1 MKCKYCE
8 ALLEEG
14 SMICP
19 ACGKDNAE
27 DVEEILE
34 ETIEQVEETAEEAA
48 EQVEETAAESAE
60 EAAQKKPSVKKG
72 KIAAAVA
79 AAVALLAVLG
89 AFLWYGINGSFLPKE
104 NDLFYK
110 ESYSVEAEVA
120 QQKSDEVV
128 ATVGGETLTNAEL
141 QIYYWMKFYDFLSG
155 YGGYASYMGL
165 DYTQQLDIQYVE
177 QGITW
182 QHYFLEQA
190 LGEWHQYQ
198 AICLEG
204 QAAGYVM
211 SEEMRTQIDGLPATM
226 EQTALENGY
235 ENAEQMLQEEMGP
248 GATMDA
254 YMDYLETYYYGSE
267 YFDSLYREMVLTVD
281 DVEAYYE
288 ANKEKYVAQGLTQDA
303 KLVDVRHIL
312 LSVEGGTTDATGVTT
327 YTDEDWENCRVAAQA
342 ILDEWLAGE
351 ATEDSFA
358 ALANTHSTDPGSN
371 TNGGLYTGVKQGQ
384 MVETFDAWCFDE
396 SRQVGDYGLVKTNYG
411 YHIMY
416 FVGSAAS
423 DEWLMKAHSDLMTE
437 QVDARVEEIVSK
449 YPMETDFKKIVL
461 GILDFSTMGQ

>member
-1 MKCKYCE
+1 MKCKFCE
-8 ALLEEG
+8 AILDEG
-14 SMICP
+14 STLCP

-27 DVEEILE
+27 EVEEILE
-34 ETIEQVEETAEEAA
+34 EAAEQVEEAA
-48 EQVEETAAESAE
+48 EQVEETVEETASESVE
-60 EAAQKKPSVKKG
+60 EAPEKKPPVKKG
-72 KIAAAVA
+72 KIAIAVTAAL
-79 AAVALLAVLG
+79 ALLAVLG
-89 AFLWYGINGSFLPKE
+89 AFLWYGINGSFLPRE

-110 ESYSVEAEVA
+110 ESYSVEAETA
-120 QQKSDEVV
+120 QQKGNEVI
-128 ATVGGETLTNAEL
+128 ATVGEETLTNAEL
-141 QIYYWMKFYDFLSG
+141 QIYYWMKFYDFLNS

-165 DYTQQLDIQYVE
+165 DYTQQLDVQYVE
-177 QGITW
+177 EGITW

-204 QAAGYVM
+204 KAAGYVM
-211 SEEMRTQIDGLPATM
+211 SEEMRTQIEELPAMM

-267 YFDSLYREMVLTVD
+267 YFDSLYSELILTVD
-281 DVEAYYE
+281 EVEAYYE

-303 KLVDVRHIL
+303 KVVDVRHIL

-327 YTDEDWENCRVAAQA
+327 YSEEDWENCRAAAQA
-342 ILDEWLAGE
+342 VLDEWLAGE

-358 ALANTHSTDPGSN
+358 ALANTYSTDPGSY

-396 SRQVGDYGLVKTNYG
+396 SRQAGDYGLVQTNYG

-416 FVGSAAS
+416 FVGSAFS
-423 DEWLMKAHSDLMTE
+423 DEWLMTAHSDLMSE
-437 QVDARVEEIVSK
+437 RVNARVEEILGKHPV
-449 YPMETDFKKIVL
+449 ETDFKKIVL
-461 GILDFSTMGQ
+461 GTMDFSTMGQ

>member
-1 MKCKYCE
+1 MKCKFCE

-14 SMICP
+14 STLCP

-27 DVEEILE
+27 EVEEILE
-34 ETIEQVEETAEEAA
+34 EAAEQAEETVSEPVEETSE
-48 EQVEETAAESAE
+48 
-60 EAAQKKPSVKKG
+60 KKAPVKKG
-72 KIAAAVA
+72 KIAVAVA
-79 AAVALLAVLG
+79 AAVVLLAVLA

-110 ESYSVEAEVA
+110 ESYSVEAEIA
-120 QQKSDEVV
+120 QQKADEVV
-128 ATVGGETLTNAEL
+128 ATVGDQTLTNDEL
-141 QIYYWMKFYDFLSG
+141 QIYYWMKFYDFLNS

-165 DYTQQLDIQYVE
+165 DYTQQLDVQYVE
-177 QGITW
+177 EGITW

-211 SEEMRTQIDGLPATM
+211 SEEMRAQIDGLPAMM
-226 EQTALENGY
+226 EQTALDNGY

-248 GATMDA
+248 GATMAA

-267 YFDSLYREMVLTVD
+267 FFDSLYSELKLTVD
-281 DVEAYYE
+281 EVEAYYE

-303 KLVDVRHIL
+303 KIVDVRHIL

-327 YTDEDWENCRVAAQA
+327 YSDEDWENCRIAAQA
-342 ILDEWLAGE
+342 ILDAWLAGE

-358 ALANTHSTDPGSN
+358 QLAGIHSTDPGSYA
-371 TNGGLYTGVKQGQ
+371 NGGLYTGVKQGQ

-396 SRQVGDYGLVKTNYG
+396 SRQAGDYGLVQTNYG

-416 FVGSAAS
+416 FVGSAVS
-423 DEWLMKAHSDLMTE
+423 DEWLMTAHADLMTE
-437 QVDARVEEIVSK
+437 RVNARVEEILGK
-449 YPMETDFKKIVL
+449 HPMETDFKKIVL
-461 GILDFSTMGQ
+461 GMMDFSTIGQ

>member
-1 MKCKYCE
+1 M
-8 ALLEEG
+8 
-14 SMICP
+14 
-19 ACGKDNAE
+19 
-27 DVEEILE
+27 
-34 ETIEQVEETAEEAA
+34 
-48 EQVEETAAESAE
+48 
-60 EAAQKKPSVKKG
+60 
-72 KIAAAVA
+72 
-79 AAVALLAVLG
+79 
-89 AFLWYGINGSFLPKE
+89 
-104 NDLFYK
+104 
-110 ESYSVEAEVA
+110 
-120 QQKSDEVV
+120 
-128 ATVGGETLTNAEL
+128 
-141 QIYYWMKFYDFLSG
+141 
-155 YGGYASYMGL
+155 
-165 DYTQQLDIQYVE
+165 
-177 QGITW
+177 
-182 QHYFLEQA
+182 
-190 LGEWHQYQ
+190 
-198 AICLEG
+198 
-204 QAAGYVM
+204 
-211 SEEMRTQIDGLPATM
+211 M

-327 YTDEDWENCRVAAQA
+327 YTDEDWENCRIAAQT

-449 YPMETDFKKIVL
+449 YPLETDFKKIVL